1 MVVGSNTM
9 LSHKLQ
15 ISRLFRAKSTLTF
28 KQLYS
33 VDSLW
38 KAYDMIITCSLDY
51 LLCLYSG
58 LFCDCF
64 ALKNILR
71 DLMREKGP
79 TPVKRRFKTQLT
91 AFSL

>member
-1 MVVGSNTM
+1 
-9 LSHKLQ
+9 
-15 ISRLFRAKSTLTF
+15 
-28 KQLYS
+28 
-33 VDSLW
+33 
-38 KAYDMIITCSLDY
+38 MIITCSLDY